1 MRERKGAI
9 VCAMPGIREGEEWQ
23 NFSEGMEIIHR
34 DCKVHMRRNK
44 KEDRPMLPA
53 NIMRL
58 KTMCDVA
65 EQHSDKW
72 TECLGAE
79 VQPCCVCGP
88 NCGMASDDLTR
99 CPMCLIVSH
108 RSCCARVL
116 EKALKDGRM
125 FFTMT
130 TPKVDMPGMLQHL
143 RRDAFCA
150 LCQRSL
156 PPWTLL
162 E

>member
-1 MRERKGAI
+1 VGHVVRERQGAI
-9 VCAMPGIREGEEWQ
+9 ICAMPGIHSDEQWQ
-23 NFSEGMEIIHR
+23 HFSEGMEIIHR
-34 DCKVHMRRNK
+34 DCGVYMRRNK
-44 KEDRPMLPA
+44 KDDRPMLPA
-53 NIMRL
+53 SIMRL
-58 KTMCDVA
+58 RTMCDVA
-65 EQHSDKW
+65 EQHKW

-79 VQPCCVCGP
+79 VQPCCI
-88 NCGMASDDLTR
+88 CGMASGDDLTR
-99 CPMCLIVSH
+99 CPVCLLVGH